1 MTTIDPSSTSLYAQ
15 QGLLEAQKALSST
28 VQKLSSGQRINGAQ
42 DDAAS
47 LAIAMSMV
55 SQMNAVN
62 QSVSNLNQ
70 ATNLIQTADI
80 GLSCIQD
87 ILLQVKQLAV
97 QGGNDGLSSAQKVNI
112 AKELADL
119 NNEIKNTIDRT
130 TFNNQSLLTNH
141 GVWDNNSG
149 IKVGST
155 NVGTLDNTVVTMVGV
170 QDARPGIYKLSSE
183 GASLTMTKTDWND
196 NALGSQTI
204 TVHTPTGSTDVETL
218 HFGDFGIW
226 MRLESSTVGVNG
238 LTDSGEEIAKNLSN
252 IFKPIIVQ
260 EGPAIKFGAGPNNS
274 DLIAYNPI
282 NLTNTAKADS
292 EIEGTV
298 NVNGISNTNPS
309 ALQVL
314 AAPTTV
320 KGAYDITINESA
332 AATEFE
338 LTNFTST
345 NNTIGIN
352 SNFSFT
358 VGANTY
364 KANGDKVAG
373 GVTTA
378 NAVGT
383 MTGYNAAGFN
393 INLTNFSSWVNGLND
408 NNVSARLYQPSA
420 GQYAI
425 KINGGKTG
433 EGNAVSFQ
441 GMTLVVADNTLT
453 GADVTGTVNL
463 LSDGRLQ
470 TSFSYWVKSP
480 ATGEPVIS
488 YTGGITAFE
497 GDSGQYLTFIG
508 PAGQEY
514 LNTNYTSAATGAK
527 QSDGSLLI
535 NSELNPNPGY
545 VSYYPYQ
552 NPYSYAYDQTLDRT
566 SQFLGDG
573 ITANPFY
580 QYTNLGT
587 RDQPLSNAYSYGS
600 ANWNSNFTSN
610 LVLKNSVTG
619 IDIARD
625 ANLTINGR
633 RITNDTNIFTDTT
646 TGLALN
652 ITTKTQPWDA
662 NQAARIIVGSPAE
675 ALDIN
680 NSSMVA
686 LAKSI
691 ETLNAYGTNTS
702 NELWQ
707 STFNIL
713 SAESDKAVN
722 YIASERSTLG
732 SQMNRIGEIN
742 SNLKS
747 QSINL
752 SQSNSDLTDTDFAA
766 ESANLGKGYVREF
779 AATNAMKVANEM
791 PSVIKTLMRLWDDI
805 KP

>member
-1 MTTIDPSSTSLYAQ
+1 MTTIDPSSASLYAQ
-15 QGLLEAQKALSST
+15 QGLLEAQKALSIT
-28 VQKLSSGQRINGAQ
+28 VQKLSSGQRINGVQ
-42 DDAAS
+42 EDAAS
-47 LAIAMSMV
+47 LAISMGLV

-70 ATNLIQTADI
+70 ATNLLQTADI
-80 GLSCIQD
+80 GLSSIQD
-87 ILLQVKQLAV
+87 ILLRVKQLSV
-97 QGGNDGLSSAQKVNI
+97 QGGNDGLNSSQKVGI
-112 AKELADL
+112 TKELTDL
-119 NNEIKNTIDRT
+119 NNEIKNTIERT
-130 TFNNQSLLTNH
+130 KFNNQSLLTNH
-141 GVWDNNSG
+141 GVLDETSG
-149 IKVGST
+149 IKVGET
-155 NVGTLDNTVVTMVGV
+155 NIGTLDSTIVSIVGV
-170 QDARPGIYKLSSE
+170 EDARPGIYKLSS
-183 GASLTMTKTDWND
+183 SSSNLTMTKTDWND

-204 TVHTPTGSTDVETL
+204 TVNTPTGSTDVETL

-320 KGAYDITINESA
+320 QGAYDIIINESA

-345 NNTIGIN
+345 NNTVGIN

-358 VGANTY
+358 VGSNTY

-373 GVTTA
+373 GITTA

-383 MTGYNAAGFN
+383 MTGYDAAGFN

-433 EGNAVSFQ
+433 EDNAVSFQ

-470 TSFSYWVKSP
+470 TSFSYSVKNP
-480 ATGEPVIS
+480 TTGEPLIS

-497 GDSGQYLTFIG
+497 GDSGQYLTFTG

-514 LNTNYTSAATGAK
+514 LNSNYTSAATGVK
-527 QSDGSLLI
+527 QSDGSLVI

-552 NPYSYAYDQTLDRT
+552 NPYSYAYDQTLNRT

-587 RDQPLSNAYSYGS
+587 RDQPPSAAYSYGS

-625 ANLTINGR
+625 ASLTINGR

-662 NQAARIIVGSPAE
+662 TQAARIVVGSPAE

-686 LAKSI
+686 LTKSI
-691 ETLNAYGTNTS
+691 EILNSYGTNTS

-707 STFNIL
+707 SAFDNL
-713 SAESDKAVN
+713 SAESDKAID
-722 YIASERSTLG
+722 YIASERGVLG
-732 SQMNRIGEIN
+732 SQMNRVSEIN
-742 SNLKS
+742 TNLRS
-747 QSINL
+747 QSLNL
-752 SQSNSDLTDTDFAA
+752 SQSNSDLTDVDFAA
-766 ESANLGKGYVREF
+766 ETSNLGKGYVREF

-791 PSVIKTLMRLWDDI
+791 PSVVKTLMRLWDDI
-805 KP
+805 KL